1 MATEETMNIE
11 VFVTRDLPMEPQVF
25 LAAQALLNGQA
36 VIFPT
41 ETVYGIGV
49 DAIDDAA
56 IDHLISIKRRPDN
69 KPFPVMVRDLAMAE
83 SLVDLGAAREIAKDY
98 WPGPLTL
105 VLPAKTQ
112 LADACIQNGTIG
124 IRCPNHP
131 VAQAILNIAQIP
143 LAVPSCNPSGQQP
156 ATNAVEVRRM
166 FMGADIAYRILQA
179 DPTEGTPTTVLKIEP
194 TKWTVLR
201 QGRIS
206 AETLRSYLPQG
217 VDLSA

>member
-1 MATEETMNIE
+1 MNIE

-124 IRCPNHP
+124 IRSPNHP

-206 AETLRSYLPQG
+206 AETIRSYLPQG